1 MQTQNLPLGADC
13 LKYLEMTPKAPADI
27 DKWMMDQ
34 PAANASDFV
43 LAVRTIKPAD
53 VPQLNETLPIPT
65 PRAQQLP
72 SRKVLYAAAFVQG
85 CFILILLF
93 LIQRPTYALSRTIK
107 WLEKNDRRVFGLEI
121 FTFSEMENIRVRTG
135 KKMLIFIK
143 LVLVTLLLLDI
154 YSIVL
159 LWNSQYLLES
169 WSATSEFLETC
180 KRQQVCVESSN
191 RDCNKLTSNRIWI
204 SHLGMIAENTWQRN

>member
-34 PAANASDFV
+34 PAANASDSV

-53 VPQLNETLPIPT
+53 VPQLDETLPIPT
-65 PRAQQLP
+65 PRAQQLR

-85 CFILILLF
+85 CFILILLY
-93 LIQRPTYALSRTIK
+93 LIQRPTDALWRITK
-107 WLEKNDRRVFGLEI
+107 WLEKNDKRVVELEI
-121 FTFSEMENIRVRTG
+121 FTLKIENLRVRTG
-135 KKMLIFIK
+135 KRMLYLIQF
-143 LVLVTLLLLDI
+143 VLVVYLWFII
-154 YSIVL
+154 YATVL
-159 LWNSQYLLES
+159 LWDSQYLLES

-180 KRQQVCVESSN
+180 KMQQVCVQSSN
-191 RDCNKLTSNRIWI
+191 RDCNKLI
-204 SHLGMIAENTWQRN
+204 SHRI

>member
-13 LKYLEMTPKAPADI
+13 LKYLELTPKAPADI
-27 DKWMMDQ
+27 DKWMID
-34 PAANASDFV
+34 PLAANASDSV
-43 LAVRTIKPAD
+43 LAVRTIEPSH
-53 VPQLNETLPIPT
+53 VPQLNETVPIPT

-85 CFILILLF
+85 CIILILLF
-93 LIQRPTYALSRTIK
+93 LIQRPPDALWRILSWVDK
-107 WLEKNDRRVFGLEI
+107 HNKRVFGFEV
-121 FTFSEMENIRVRTG
+121 FTLKIENVRARTG
-135 KKMLIFIK
+135 KRMLYLIK
-143 LVLVTLLLLDI
+143 LVLVTLLLLVI

-180 KRQQVCVESSN
+180 KMQQVCIESSN
-191 RDCNKLTSNRIWI
+191 RDCNKLI
-204 SHLGMIAENTWQRN
+204 